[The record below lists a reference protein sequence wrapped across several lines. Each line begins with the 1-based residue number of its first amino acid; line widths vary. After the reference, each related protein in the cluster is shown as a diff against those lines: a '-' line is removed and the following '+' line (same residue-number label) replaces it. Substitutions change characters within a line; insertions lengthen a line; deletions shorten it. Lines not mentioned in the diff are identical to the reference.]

1 MIPDELLYT
10 AEHEWVRDPGETDG
24 SLRIGITDYAQ
35 EQLGDIVYVQL
46 PEVGSEVSS
55 GDPMG
60 ELESTKSVN
69 DLFAPVSGN
78 VVAKNSL
85 VDANPELVNTDP
97 YGDGWLI
104 EIDPSNREEL
114 DSLLSA
120 ADYEGTV
127 TSN

>member
-60 ELESTKSVN
+60 ELESPKSVN
-69 DLFAPVSGN
+69 DLFATVSGN

-120 ADYEGTV
+120 ADYEGTI